1 MNTVYKTIDKTFKLQ
16 AEKLTALN
24 IADALYFGSATYYI
38 LCNAGVTVERFNE
51 IRKIVFNIMAE
62 A

>member
-1 MNTVYKTIDKTFKLQ
+1 MNNVYNSIDKTFKPQ

-24 IADALYFGSATYYI
+24 IADALYFGSATHYI
-38 LCNAGVTVERFNE
+38 LCNAGVTVERFKE
-51 IRKIVFNIMAE
+51 IKQIVFNIMAE